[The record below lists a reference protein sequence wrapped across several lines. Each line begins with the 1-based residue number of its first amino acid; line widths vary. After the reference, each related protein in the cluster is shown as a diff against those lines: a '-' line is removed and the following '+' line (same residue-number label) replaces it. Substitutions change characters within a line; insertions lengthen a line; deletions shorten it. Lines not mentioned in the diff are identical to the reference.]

1 MYRRKYIRVNIDYDE
16 EGQALPR
23 SIYYRER
30 HLQIDRLLDCRPA
43 AATKAG
49 GQGMRY
55 TVRIGRHETYL
66 FQDDQ
71 SRWFVE
77 EKSDVHELS
86 RVPGREHRDEG
97 DY

>member
-1 MYRRKYIRVNIDYDE
+1 MYRRKYIRVRVDYDE
-16 EGQALPR
+16 EGNALPLSLLYEGR
-23 SIYYRER
+23 R
-30 HLQIDRLLDCRPA
+30 LLIDRLLDRRPA

-55 TVRIGRHETYL
+55 TIRIGQHVTYL

-77 EKSDVHELS
+77 ERTDVHKLS
-86 RVPGREHRDEG
+86 RVPGRE
-97 DY
+97 Y